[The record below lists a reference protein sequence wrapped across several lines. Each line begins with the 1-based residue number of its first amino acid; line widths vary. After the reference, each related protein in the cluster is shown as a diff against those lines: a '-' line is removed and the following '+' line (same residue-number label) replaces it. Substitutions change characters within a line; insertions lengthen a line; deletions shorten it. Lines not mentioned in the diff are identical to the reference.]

1 MKKHQTIN
9 FLKAIEGENV
19 YIFERK
25 ENNVT
30 KLLFNLGIFSEDVLN
45 LVTLLIIRNKFE
57 LCSWN
62 INYIEN
68 NKCYIL
74 YFRRLMK

>member
-1 MKKHQTIN
+1 MEKEKSIN
-9 FLKAIEGENV
+9 FLETLVNKNV

-25 ENNVT
+25 ENDAT

-57 LCSWN
+57 LCSWD